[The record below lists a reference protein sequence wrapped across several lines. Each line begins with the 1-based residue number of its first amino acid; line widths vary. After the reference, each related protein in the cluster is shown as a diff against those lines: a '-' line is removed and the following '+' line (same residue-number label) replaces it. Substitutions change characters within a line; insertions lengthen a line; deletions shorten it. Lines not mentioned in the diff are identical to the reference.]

1 MRFMHKSRLALAIGV
16 SAAALTG
23 CASGRSGNSLPPA
36 SFVGTEETASD
47 QKYIIGALDQLN
59 VFVWRNPELSVKTQV
74 RPDGRITTPLITDM
88 VAVGKTPAQLAD
100 EIRQALTQYIDDP
113 RVSVMI
119 DAFQGTFAQQIRV
132 VGATEKP
139 ASRSPRQR
147 GSAGRRCPGRR
158 RSSPRRA
165 DRRYIG

>member
-1 MRFMHKSRLALAIGV
+1 MRALHKSRLALAIGV
-16 SAAALTG
+16 SAAALGG
-23 CASGRSGNSLPPA
+23 CAGGSTGNSLPPA
-36 SFVGTEETASD
+36 SFVGADETASD

-59 VFVWRNPELSVKTQV
+59 VFVWRNPELSVKVQV

-119 DAFQGTFAQQIRV
+119 DSFQGTLLHFCRGNSV
-132 VGATEKP
+132 
-139 ASRSPRQR
+139 ASQSSSS
-147 GSAGRRCPGRR
+147 GWDGR
-158 RSSPRRA
+158 
-165 DRRYIG
+165 